1 MQSSDLYVLS
11 LPASR
16 GGPEAWKTFSW
27 LLAFG
32 VQGRRAPVKS
42 LHISAAEYGS
52 QCQRCSSKT
61 ETLEDNSR
69 NKEAGMSS

>member
-42 LHISAAEYGS
+42 LHILAAEHGS
-52 QCQRCSSKT
+52 QCQ
-61 ETLEDNSR
+61 
-69 NKEAGMSS
+69 EAPAKQRH